1 MWELST
7 YQQYN
12 LILLVFIIATF
23 ISTIFLVVQSNKN
36 DNTIGRNM
44 GYTIMVFLLILPGSL
59 YLVGEYFFEYYN
71 IVFIFVFGS
80 LIFLVGVILLIG
92 LSNNNENFTNSQG
105 ICFQNGKQGYIING
119 VCDITN
125 QRNCEAAVTQS
136 IRETCPQNAGTG
148 TRSAGTRSAGTETR
162 AGTGTRAG
170 TSSQESFAQVD
181 AGTLGI
187 GLCSYMDNGKRIFG
201 YRHPERG
208 AACISKDKMLL
219 AINNAKQ
226 VLPGISYSANPFQ
239 STTCLKYPKT
249 DYISFDI
256 ECKKKFGLNYG
267 LKLIENQGCAQND
280 YRAVCEA
287 GYQAGVELPEEST
300 KCVPVGKDMNI
311 ICQTKHVENPG
322 KFGKYLRVGYKTIE
336 FSGCPKGSQRAI
348 CDGNYYDGK
357 ELFDKTTAP
366 FPQTENANRK
376 CQAQFGLLSF
386 AKRIISENCAVGYI
400 RAECN

>member
-7 YQQYN
+7 NQKYN
-12 LILLVFIIATF
+12 LILLFFIIATF
-23 ISTIFLVVQSNKN
+23 ISTIFLVVQSSKN

-44 GYTIMVFLLILPGSL
+44 GYTIMVFLLILPFSL

-71 IVFIFVFGS
+71 IVFVFVFGI
-80 LIFLVGVILLIG
+80 LIFFVAIILLIG

-125 QRNCEAAVTQS
+125 QRNCEVAVQQS
-136 IRETCPQNAGTG
+136 IRETCPQSAGSGTRSTG
-148 TRSAGTRSAGTETR
+148 TRSAGTRS

-181 AGTLGI
+181 ATTLGI
-187 GLCSYMDNGKRIFG
+187 GLCSYIDNSKTVFG
-201 YRHPERG
+201 YRHPQRG

-219 AINNAKQ
+219 AIKDSKQ

-287 GYQAGVELPEEST
+287 GYQAGIQLPEEST
-300 KCVPVGKDMNI
+300 KCVPVGKDMNM

-336 FSGCPKGSQRAI
+336 FSGCPRGSQRAI
-348 CDGNYYDGK
+348 CNGNYYDGK
-357 ELFDKTTAP
+357 ELFEKTTAP

-386 AKRIISENCAVGYI
+386 SKRIISENCSVGYV

>member
-1 MWELST
+1 VLILKSDFNFKPLHILKYRYKLMWELST
-7 YQQYN
+7 NQKYN
-12 LILLVFIIATF
+12 LILLFFIIATF
-23 ISTIFLVVQSNKN
+23 ISTIFLVVQSSKN
-36 DNTIGRNM
+36 DNTIGTNM
-44 GYTIMVFLLILPGSL
+44 GYTIMVFLLILPFSL

-71 IVFIFVFGS
+71 IVFVFVFGM
-80 LIFLVGVILLIG
+80 LIFFVAIILLIG
-92 LSNNNENFTNSQG
+92 LTNNNENFTNSQG

-125 QRNCEAAVTQS
+125 QRNCEVAVTQS
-136 IRETCPQNAGTG
+136 IKETCPQNAGARSTGTG
-148 TRSAGTRSAGTETR
+148 TRS
-162 AGTGTRAG
+162 TGTSAG

-181 AGTLGI
+181 TTTLGI
-187 GLCSYMDNGKRIFG
+187 GLCSYIENGKKIFG
-201 YRHPERG
+201 YRHPDRG
-208 AACISKDKMLL
+208 SACISKDKMLL
-219 AINNAKQ
+219 AIKGAKQ

-287 GYQAGVELPEEST
+287 GWQGGVELPEEST
-300 KCVPVGKDMNI
+300 RCVPVGKDMNM

-336 FSGCPKGSQRAI
+336 FSGCPRGSQ
-348 CDGNYYDGK
+348 K
-357 ELFDKTTAP
+357 
-366 FPQTENANRK
+366 
-376 CQAQFGLLSF
+376 
-386 AKRIISENCAVGYI
+386 I
-400 RAECN
+400 R

>member
-7 YQQYN
+7 YQKYN

-23 ISTIFLVVQSNKN
+23 ISTIFLVVQSSKN
-36 DNTIGRNM
+36 NNINGTNI
-44 GYTIMVFLLILPGSL
+44 GYTIIVFLLILPVSL

-71 IVFIFVFGS
+71 IVFIFVFGT
-80 LIFLVGVILLIG
+80 LIFLVGIILLIG
-92 LSNNNENFTNSQG
+92 LTNNNENFTNSQG

-136 IRETCPQNAGTG
+136 IRETCPQSAGTG
-148 TRSAGTRSAGTETR
+148 TRNAGTRSAGTS
-162 AGTGTRAG
+162 AGTL
-170 TSSQESFAQVD
+170 SQESFAQVD
-181 AGTLGI
+181 ATTLGI
-187 GLCSYMDNGKRIFG
+187 GLCSYIENGKTIFG

-208 AACISKDKMLL
+208 SACISKDKMLM
-219 AINNAKQ
+219 AIKDAKSI
-226 VLPGISYSANPFQ
+226 LPGISYSANPFQ
-239 STTCLKYPKT
+239 STECQKYPKT

-256 ECKKKFGLNYG
+256 ECKKKFGINYG

-287 GYQAGVELPEEST
+287 GWQGGVELPEEST
-300 KCVPVGKDMNI
+300 KCVPVGKDMNT
-311 ICQTKHVENPG
+311 ICQTRHVENPG
-322 KFGKYLRVGYKTIE
+322 KLGKYLRVGYKTIE
-336 FSGCPKGSQRAI
+336 FSGCPRGSQRAI
-348 CDGNYYDGK
+348 CDGNYFDGK
-357 ELFDKTTAP
+357 ELFEKTTAP
-366 FPQTENANRK
+366 FPQTENPNRK

-386 AKRIISENCAVGYI
+386 SKRIISENCAVGYV